1 MLKYDLHMHTCY
13 SKCSNLRPEVLLKA
27 AKERGLNGIA
37 ITDHNTIEGALKIK
51 GLNKDRNFEVIVGE
65 EITTEYGDVLAYYL
79 QKPIKATDFFGVVE
93 EAKKQNGLIVIPH
106 PFRSSINPYHKFK
119 MPFEEIKGKI
129 DAIECFN
136 ARTLPG
142 DNSKA
147 DKTADSLN
155 IAKTGGSDAH
165 FKFEVATAY
174 TILNGNLRK
183 ALKDKAT
190 KANGTIKYG
199 SFGGLLSF
207 LRKRIDWLKGY

>member
-1 MLKYDLHMHTCY
+1 MQKYDLHTHTHY
-13 SKCSNLRPEVLLKA
+13 SKCSNLRPEVLLKT

-37 ITDHNTIEGALKIK
+37 VTDHNTIEGALKIK

-79 QKPIKATDFFGVVE
+79 RKHIKATDFFGVVDE
-93 EAKKQNGLIVIPH
+93 IKKQNGLIVIPH
-106 PFRSSINPYHKFK
+106 PFRTSINPYHKFK
-119 MPFEEIKGKI
+119 IPFDELKDKI

-142 DNSKA
+142 DNNKA
-147 DKTADSLN
+147 DKIADKLD
-155 IAKTGGSDAH
+155 IAKTGGSDTH
-165 FKFEVATAY
+165 FKFEIGTAY
-174 TILNGNLRK
+174 TLFNGNLRK
-183 ALKDKAT
+183 ALKDRAT

-207 LRKRIDWLKGY
+207 LRKRI